1 MAGIVG
7 TITNLSDFLS
17 KTQVCLSVKP
27 NDPQQQI
34 ICLEADRKY
43 SIPAFQREVRWD
55 DNNLKMLLYDL
66 SRSSKFLGNII
77 LTIKSDHTCE
87 IIDGQQ
93 RTTVL
98 MLIVSCIKKKF
109 GTKIS
114 TPDLCPL
121 RNEGFTGF
129 QTLLEKAFD
138 QEAIT
143 SDDWNAI
150 LKSDDYH
157 QLPRIQ
163 KLWNTISSS
172 ELLADRHKAQ
182 GLLDNLCKSEFNIIA
197 SYSNDVNTSI
207 QYFLDVNLKGIR
219 LDTEDIF
226 KGYLFSQDSRELTR
240 SLWQKNKRDVLRLNG
255 VTQSSEE
262 KRYPL
267 MKLYEHFFY
276 CDLYLPREGDC
287 EYSTLKFGENFCL
300 TSGFESGS
308 TKYYEGSHLIEA
320 IRDRDYLQNVLSRL
334 NKCVEI
340 MTDIIESEGPSTP
353 FKDKF
358 ICAKKVDSIDIQNC
372 HSMLKKIL
380 MEKEVIPKILALK
393 YNLIDEL
400 YTPCLKWAERFDRGV
415 GYFTTG
421 WLTYNVAGLSDFASR
436 GGKMRLITSPILST
450 EDTDAIIGAENQDGS
465 AFLRLEAALLE
476 NVEILKQEM
485 EADIINAFSW
495 MLYDGIIDMRFAIPC
510 EKLEEGDFHDKF
522 GIFYKGNDALSF
534 SGSINDSKHGFQN
547 YESIKVFKTWAGTQ
561 EYVDADTARFEKI
574 WNRKDRNLKIFTI
587 PQAVKNKIFELRSPD
602 RPYSLPAGSSKWVH
616 QDIAVKTFLEK
627 EHGILAMA
635 TGTGKTVTAMKII
648 NKLFDSGEIRRVVIT
663 MYGNDLLD
671 QWAIQ
676 IRENYKNKQ
685 INYHYASQK
694 MMKDFV
700 MHPDDSILILSRDAR
715 NLSKLLDLFDRLPG
729 DYRNDTLF
737 VFDEVHGA
745 ASNTFASRLGEYVLR

>member
-1 MAGIVG
+1 MDYPKV
-7 TITNLSDFLS
+7 
-17 KTQVCLSVKP
+17 KVCL
-27 NDPQQQI
+27 D
-34 ICLEADRKY
+34 
-43 SIPAFQREVRWD
+43 
-55 DNNLKMLLYDL
+55 
-66 SRSSKFLGNII
+66 
-77 LTIKSDHTCE
+77 
-87 IIDGQQ
+87 
-93 RTTVL
+93 
-98 MLIVSCIKKKF
+98 
-109 GTKIS
+109 
-114 TPDLCPL
+114 
-121 RNEGFTGF
+121 
-129 QTLLEKAFD
+129 
-138 QEAIT
+138 T
-143 SDDWNAI
+143 S
-150 LKSDDYH
+150 
-157 QLPRIQ
+157 
-163 KLWNTISSS
+163 
-172 ELLADRHKAQ
+172 
-182 GLLDNLCKSEFNIIA
+182 
-197 SYSNDVNTSI
+197 
-207 QYFLDVNLKGIR
+207 
-219 LDTEDIF
+219 ED
-226 KGYLFSQDSRELTR
+226 
-240 SLWQKNKRDVLRLNG
+240 
-255 VTQSSEE
+255 
-262 KRYPL
+262 
-267 MKLYEHFFY
+267 
-276 CDLYLPREGDC
+276 
-287 EYSTLKFGENFCL
+287 
-300 TSGFESGS
+300 
-308 TKYYEGSHLIEA
+308 
-320 IRDRDYLQNVLSRL
+320 
-334 NKCVEI
+334 
-340 MTDIIESEGPSTP
+340 
-353 FKDKF
+353 
-358 ICAKKVDSIDIQNC
+358 
-372 HSMLKKIL
+372 
-380 MEKEVIPKILALK
+380 
-393 YNLIDEL
+393 NLIDEL

-450 EDTDAIIGAENQDGS
+450 EDTDAIIGTENQDGS

-485 EADIINAFSW
+485 EADIINTFSW
-495 MLYDGIIDMRFAIPC
+495 MLYDEIIDMRFAIPC

-574 WNRKDRNLKIFTI
+574 WNRKDRNLKMFTI

-700 MHPDDSILILSRDAR
+700 MHPDDSVLILSRDAR

-745 ASNTFASRLGEYVLR
+745 GSNTFVENLSGRLSPYRYRLGLSATPEREYDEAGNDFLLNEIGEVIFEFTLQDAIQKGILCEFNYIPLPYVLSDEEKLKKRKIIAAFNAKKESGEPVDEKDMFTQLALVNKTAVNKLEEFESLISQRPELLQKCIIFVQTMEYGAKLQEILVRYSDKYHTYYADDEKINLENFAAEKIDCLLTCKKVSEGIDISSVTNIILFSSDRSRLVTTQRIGRALRLDKNNPEKKATVVDFVIEDSEENDNNADADRAEWLTELSQTRRCEHEK

>member
-1 MAGIVG
+1 MDYPKV
-7 TITNLSDFLS
+7 
-17 KTQVCLSVKP
+17 KVCL
-27 NDPQQQI
+27 D
-34 ICLEADRKY
+34 
-43 SIPAFQREVRWD
+43 
-55 DNNLKMLLYDL
+55 
-66 SRSSKFLGNII
+66 
-77 LTIKSDHTCE
+77 
-87 IIDGQQ
+87 
-93 RTTVL
+93 
-98 MLIVSCIKKKF
+98 
-109 GTKIS
+109 
-114 TPDLCPL
+114 
-121 RNEGFTGF
+121 
-129 QTLLEKAFD
+129 
-138 QEAIT
+138 T
-143 SDDWNAI
+143 S
-150 LKSDDYH
+150 
-157 QLPRIQ
+157 
-163 KLWNTISSS
+163 
-172 ELLADRHKAQ
+172 
-182 GLLDNLCKSEFNIIA
+182 
-197 SYSNDVNTSI
+197 
-207 QYFLDVNLKGIR
+207 
-219 LDTEDIF
+219 ED
-226 KGYLFSQDSRELTR
+226 
-240 SLWQKNKRDVLRLNG
+240 
-255 VTQSSEE
+255 
-262 KRYPL
+262 
-267 MKLYEHFFY
+267 
-276 CDLYLPREGDC
+276 
-287 EYSTLKFGENFCL
+287 
-300 TSGFESGS
+300 
-308 TKYYEGSHLIEA
+308 
-320 IRDRDYLQNVLSRL
+320 
-334 NKCVEI
+334 
-340 MTDIIESEGPSTP
+340 
-353 FKDKF
+353 
-358 ICAKKVDSIDIQNC
+358 
-372 HSMLKKIL
+372 
-380 MEKEVIPKILALK
+380 
-393 YNLIDEL
+393 NLIDEL

-450 EDTDAIIGAENQDGS
+450 EDTDAIIGAETQDSS
-465 AFLRLEAALLE
+465 AFLRLEAALLK
-476 NVEILKQEM
+476 NVEILRQEM

-574 WNRKDRNLKIFTI
+574 WNRKDRNLKMFTI

-616 QDIAVKTFLEK
+616 QDIAVKIFLEK

-745 ASNTFASRLGEYVLR
+745 GSNTFVENLSGRLSPYRYRLGLSATPEREYDEAGNDFLLNEIGEVIFEFTLQDAIKKGILCEFNYIPLSYVLTEEEKLKKRKIIAAFNAKKEGGEPVDEKDMFTQLALVNKTAVNKLEEFENLISQRPELLQKCIIFVQTMEYGAKLQEILVRYSDKYHTYYADDEKINLENFAAGKIDCLLTCKKISEGIDISSVTNIILFSSDRSRLVTTQRIGRALRLDKNNPEKKATVVDFVIEDSEENDNNADAARAEWLTELSQTRRCEHEK

>member
-1 MAGIVG
+1 MDYPKV
-7 TITNLSDFLS
+7 
-17 KTQVCLSVKP
+17 KVCL
-27 NDPQQQI
+27 D
-34 ICLEADRKY
+34 
-43 SIPAFQREVRWD
+43 
-55 DNNLKMLLYDL
+55 
-66 SRSSKFLGNII
+66 
-77 LTIKSDHTCE
+77 
-87 IIDGQQ
+87 
-93 RTTVL
+93 
-98 MLIVSCIKKKF
+98 
-109 GTKIS
+109 
-114 TPDLCPL
+114 
-121 RNEGFTGF
+121 
-129 QTLLEKAFD
+129 
-138 QEAIT
+138 T
-143 SDDWNAI
+143 S
-150 LKSDDYH
+150 
-157 QLPRIQ
+157 
-163 KLWNTISSS
+163 
-172 ELLADRHKAQ
+172 
-182 GLLDNLCKSEFNIIA
+182 
-197 SYSNDVNTSI
+197 
-207 QYFLDVNLKGIR
+207 
-219 LDTEDIF
+219 ED
-226 KGYLFSQDSRELTR
+226 
-240 SLWQKNKRDVLRLNG
+240 
-255 VTQSSEE
+255 
-262 KRYPL
+262 
-267 MKLYEHFFY
+267 
-276 CDLYLPREGDC
+276 
-287 EYSTLKFGENFCL
+287 
-300 TSGFESGS
+300 
-308 TKYYEGSHLIEA
+308 
-320 IRDRDYLQNVLSRL
+320 
-334 NKCVEI
+334 
-340 MTDIIESEGPSTP
+340 
-353 FKDKF
+353 
-358 ICAKKVDSIDIQNC
+358 
-372 HSMLKKIL
+372 
-380 MEKEVIPKILALK
+380 
-393 YNLIDEL
+393 NLIDEL

-485 EADIINAFSW
+485 EADIINTFSW

-522 GIFYKGNDALSF
+522 GIFCKGNDALSF

-574 WNRKDRNLKIFTI
+574 WNRKDRNLKMFTI

-745 ASNTFASRLGEYVLR
+745 GSNTFVENLSGRLSPYRYRLGLSATPEREYDEAGNDFLLNEIGAQANRLDTRFKTNEEKLIKAGGEKARELQERIEELIRLISIARDELERIESKDENDASLTEENNLHKADQKFKYYEQEIAKATRTNTALRKKELVDSLVNEIKLQATTALKQEIVRKTNEKLRRVIVDDYVEIESIDRYIKLKGRDGASEGQTLSIAYCFLGTLFEDSELEFPFIIDSPTGKMDFEKRQAVADIIPLVFNQMIAFVQSAEVERFADRFYANPDSQYLTVVASPQDQAVVVYEGIDFFDSYQREHKGDEK

>member
-1 MAGIVG
+1 MDYPKV
-7 TITNLSDFLS
+7 
-17 KTQVCLSVKP
+17 KVCL
-27 NDPQQQI
+27 D
-34 ICLEADRKY
+34 
-43 SIPAFQREVRWD
+43 
-55 DNNLKMLLYDL
+55 
-66 SRSSKFLGNII
+66 
-77 LTIKSDHTCE
+77 
-87 IIDGQQ
+87 
-93 RTTVL
+93 
-98 MLIVSCIKKKF
+98 
-109 GTKIS
+109 
-114 TPDLCPL
+114 
-121 RNEGFTGF
+121 
-129 QTLLEKAFD
+129 
-138 QEAIT
+138 T
-143 SDDWNAI
+143 S
-150 LKSDDYH
+150 
-157 QLPRIQ
+157 
-163 KLWNTISSS
+163 
-172 ELLADRHKAQ
+172 
-182 GLLDNLCKSEFNIIA
+182 
-197 SYSNDVNTSI
+197 
-207 QYFLDVNLKGIR
+207 
-219 LDTEDIF
+219 ED
-226 KGYLFSQDSRELTR
+226 
-240 SLWQKNKRDVLRLNG
+240 
-255 VTQSSEE
+255 
-262 KRYPL
+262 
-267 MKLYEHFFY
+267 
-276 CDLYLPREGDC
+276 
-287 EYSTLKFGENFCL
+287 
-300 TSGFESGS
+300 
-308 TKYYEGSHLIEA
+308 
-320 IRDRDYLQNVLSRL
+320 
-334 NKCVEI
+334 
-340 MTDIIESEGPSTP
+340 
-353 FKDKF
+353 
-358 ICAKKVDSIDIQNC
+358 
-372 HSMLKKIL
+372 
-380 MEKEVIPKILALK
+380 
-393 YNLIDEL
+393 NLIDEL

-476 NVEILKQEM
+476 NFEILKQEM

-574 WNRKDRNLKIFTI
+574 WNRKDRNLKMFTI
-587 PQAVKNKIFELRSPD
+587 PQAVKNKIFELRTPD
-602 RPYSLPAGSSKWVH
+602 RPYSLPAGSNKWVH

-745 ASNTFASRLGEYVLR
+745 GSNTFVENLSGRLSPYRYRLGLSATPEREYDEAGNDFLLNEIGEVIFEFTLQDAIQKGILCEFNYILLPYVLSDEEKLKRRKIIAAFNAKKESGEPVDEKDMFTQLALVNKTAVNKLEEFESLISQRPELLQKCIIFVQTMEYGAKLQEILVSYSDKYHTYYADDEKINLENFAAGKIDCLLTCKKVSEGIDISSVTNIILFSSDRSRLVTTQRIGRALRLDKNNPEKKATVVDFVIEDSEENDNNADADRAEWLTELSQTRRCEHEK

>member
-1 MAGIVG
+1 MDYPKV
-7 TITNLSDFLS
+7 
-17 KTQVCLSVKP
+17 KVCL
-27 NDPQQQI
+27 D
-34 ICLEADRKY
+34 
-43 SIPAFQREVRWD
+43 
-55 DNNLKMLLYDL
+55 
-66 SRSSKFLGNII
+66 
-77 LTIKSDHTCE
+77 
-87 IIDGQQ
+87 
-93 RTTVL
+93 
-98 MLIVSCIKKKF
+98 
-109 GTKIS
+109 
-114 TPDLCPL
+114 
-121 RNEGFTGF
+121 
-129 QTLLEKAFD
+129 
-138 QEAIT
+138 T
-143 SDDWNAI
+143 S
-150 LKSDDYH
+150 
-157 QLPRIQ
+157 
-163 KLWNTISSS
+163 
-172 ELLADRHKAQ
+172 
-182 GLLDNLCKSEFNIIA
+182 
-197 SYSNDVNTSI
+197 
-207 QYFLDVNLKGIR
+207 
-219 LDTEDIF
+219 ED
-226 KGYLFSQDSRELTR
+226 
-240 SLWQKNKRDVLRLNG
+240 
-255 VTQSSEE
+255 
-262 KRYPL
+262 
-267 MKLYEHFFY
+267 
-276 CDLYLPREGDC
+276 
-287 EYSTLKFGENFCL
+287 
-300 TSGFESGS
+300 
-308 TKYYEGSHLIEA
+308 
-320 IRDRDYLQNVLSRL
+320 
-334 NKCVEI
+334 
-340 MTDIIESEGPSTP
+340 
-353 FKDKF
+353 
-358 ICAKKVDSIDIQNC
+358 
-372 HSMLKKIL
+372 
-380 MEKEVIPKILALK
+380 
-393 YNLIDEL
+393 NLIDEL

-485 EADIINAFSW
+485 EADIINTFSW
-495 MLYDGIIDMRFAIPC
+495 MLYDGTIDMRFAIPC

-522 GIFYKGNDALSF
+522 GIFCKGNDALSF

-574 WNRKDRNLKIFTI
+574 WNRKDRNLKMFTI

-745 ASNTFASRLGEYVLR
+745 GSNTFVENLSGRLSPYRYRLGLSATPEREYDEAGNDFLLNEIGEVIFEFTLQDAIQKGILCEFNYIPLPYVLSDEEKLKKRKIIAAFNAKKESGEPVDEKDMFTQLALVNKTAVNKLEEFESLISQRPELLQKCIIFVQTMEYGAKLQEILVRYSDKYHTYYADDEKINLENFAAGKIDCLLTCKKVSEGIDISSVTNIILFSSDRSKLVTTQRIGRALRLDKNNPEKKATVVDFVIEDSEENDNNADAARAEWLTELSKTRRCEYEK

>member
-1 MAGIVG
+1 MDYPKV
-7 TITNLSDFLS
+7 
-17 KTQVCLSVKP
+17 KVCL
-27 NDPQQQI
+27 D
-34 ICLEADRKY
+34 
-43 SIPAFQREVRWD
+43 
-55 DNNLKMLLYDL
+55 
-66 SRSSKFLGNII
+66 
-77 LTIKSDHTCE
+77 
-87 IIDGQQ
+87 
-93 RTTVL
+93 
-98 MLIVSCIKKKF
+98 
-109 GTKIS
+109 
-114 TPDLCPL
+114 
-121 RNEGFTGF
+121 
-129 QTLLEKAFD
+129 
-138 QEAIT
+138 T
-143 SDDWNAI
+143 S
-150 LKSDDYH
+150 
-157 QLPRIQ
+157 
-163 KLWNTISSS
+163 
-172 ELLADRHKAQ
+172 
-182 GLLDNLCKSEFNIIA
+182 
-197 SYSNDVNTSI
+197 
-207 QYFLDVNLKGIR
+207 
-219 LDTEDIF
+219 ED
-226 KGYLFSQDSRELTR
+226 
-240 SLWQKNKRDVLRLNG
+240 
-255 VTQSSEE
+255 
-262 KRYPL
+262 
-267 MKLYEHFFY
+267 
-276 CDLYLPREGDC
+276 
-287 EYSTLKFGENFCL
+287 
-300 TSGFESGS
+300 
-308 TKYYEGSHLIEA
+308 
-320 IRDRDYLQNVLSRL
+320 
-334 NKCVEI
+334 
-340 MTDIIESEGPSTP
+340 
-353 FKDKF
+353 
-358 ICAKKVDSIDIQNC
+358 
-372 HSMLKKIL
+372 
-380 MEKEVIPKILALK
+380 
-393 YNLIDEL
+393 NLIDEL

-485 EADIINAFSW
+485 EADIINTFSW

-574 WNRKDRNLKIFTI
+574 WNRKDRNLKMFTI

-745 ASNTFASRLGEYVLR
+745 GSNTFVENLSGRLSPYRYRLGLSATPEREYDEAGNDFLLNEIGEVIFEFTLQDAIQKGILCEFNYIPLPYVLSDEEKLKKRKIIAAFNAKKESGEPVDEKDMFTQLALVNKTAVNKLEEFESLISQRPELLQKCIIFVQTMEYGAKLQEILVRYSDKYHTYYADDEKINLENFAAGKIDCLLTCKKVSEGIDISSVTNIILFSSDRSRLVTTQRIGRALRLDKNNPEKKATVVDFVIEDSEENDNNADADRVEWLTELSQTRRCEHEK

>member
-1 MAGIVG
+1 MDYPKV
-7 TITNLSDFLS
+7 
-17 KTQVCLSVKP
+17 KVCL
-27 NDPQQQI
+27 D
-34 ICLEADRKY
+34 
-43 SIPAFQREVRWD
+43 
-55 DNNLKMLLYDL
+55 
-66 SRSSKFLGNII
+66 
-77 LTIKSDHTCE
+77 
-87 IIDGQQ
+87 
-93 RTTVL
+93 
-98 MLIVSCIKKKF
+98 
-109 GTKIS
+109 
-114 TPDLCPL
+114 
-121 RNEGFTGF
+121 
-129 QTLLEKAFD
+129 
-138 QEAIT
+138 T
-143 SDDWNAI
+143 S
-150 LKSDDYH
+150 
-157 QLPRIQ
+157 
-163 KLWNTISSS
+163 
-172 ELLADRHKAQ
+172 
-182 GLLDNLCKSEFNIIA
+182 
-197 SYSNDVNTSI
+197 
-207 QYFLDVNLKGIR
+207 
-219 LDTEDIF
+219 ED
-226 KGYLFSQDSRELTR
+226 
-240 SLWQKNKRDVLRLNG
+240 
-255 VTQSSEE
+255 
-262 KRYPL
+262 
-267 MKLYEHFFY
+267 
-276 CDLYLPREGDC
+276 
-287 EYSTLKFGENFCL
+287 
-300 TSGFESGS
+300 
-308 TKYYEGSHLIEA
+308 
-320 IRDRDYLQNVLSRL
+320 
-334 NKCVEI
+334 
-340 MTDIIESEGPSTP
+340 
-353 FKDKF
+353 
-358 ICAKKVDSIDIQNC
+358 
-372 HSMLKKIL
+372 
-380 MEKEVIPKILALK
+380 
-393 YNLIDEL
+393 NLIDEL

-450 EDTDAIIGAENQDGS
+450 EDTGAIIGAENQDGS

-485 EADIINAFSW
+485 EADIINTFSW

-561 EYVDADTARFEKI
+561 EYVDADTARFENI

-745 ASNTFASRLGEYVLR
+745 GSNTFVENLSGRLSPYRYRLGLSATPEREYDEAGNDFLLNEIGEVIFEFTLQDAIQKGILCEFNYIPLPYVLSDEEKLKKRKIIAAFNAKKESGEPVDEKDMFTQLALVNKTAVNKLEEFESLISQRPELLQKCIIFVQTMEYGAKLQEILVRYSDKYHTYYADDEINLENFAAGKIDCLLTCKKVSEGIDISSVTNIILFSSDRSRLVTTQRIGRALRLDKNNPEKKATVVDFVIEDSEENDNNADADRAEWLTELSQTRRCEHEK

>member
-1 MAGIVG
+1 MDYPKV
-7 TITNLSDFLS
+7 
-17 KTQVCLSVKP
+17 KVCL
-27 NDPQQQI
+27 D
-34 ICLEADRKY
+34 
-43 SIPAFQREVRWD
+43 
-55 DNNLKMLLYDL
+55 
-66 SRSSKFLGNII
+66 
-77 LTIKSDHTCE
+77 
-87 IIDGQQ
+87 
-93 RTTVL
+93 
-98 MLIVSCIKKKF
+98 
-109 GTKIS
+109 
-114 TPDLCPL
+114 
-121 RNEGFTGF
+121 
-129 QTLLEKAFD
+129 
-138 QEAIT
+138 T
-143 SDDWNAI
+143 S
-150 LKSDDYH
+150 
-157 QLPRIQ
+157 
-163 KLWNTISSS
+163 
-172 ELLADRHKAQ
+172 
-182 GLLDNLCKSEFNIIA
+182 
-197 SYSNDVNTSI
+197 
-207 QYFLDVNLKGIR
+207 
-219 LDTEDIF
+219 ED
-226 KGYLFSQDSRELTR
+226 
-240 SLWQKNKRDVLRLNG
+240 
-255 VTQSSEE
+255 
-262 KRYPL
+262 
-267 MKLYEHFFY
+267 
-276 CDLYLPREGDC
+276 
-287 EYSTLKFGENFCL
+287 
-300 TSGFESGS
+300 
-308 TKYYEGSHLIEA
+308 
-320 IRDRDYLQNVLSRL
+320 
-334 NKCVEI
+334 
-340 MTDIIESEGPSTP
+340 
-353 FKDKF
+353 
-358 ICAKKVDSIDIQNC
+358 
-372 HSMLKKIL
+372 
-380 MEKEVIPKILALK
+380 
-393 YNLIDEL
+393 NLIDEL

-745 ASNTFASRLGEYVLR
+745 GSNTFVENLSGRLSPYRYRLGLSATPEREYDEAGNDFLLNEIGEVIFEFTLQDAIQKGILCEFNYIPLPYVLSDEEKLKKRKIIAAFNAKKESGEPVDEKDMFTQLALVNKTAVNKLEEFESLISQRPELLQKCIIFVHTMEYGAKLQEILVRYSDKYHTYYADDEKINLENFAAGKIDCLLTCKKVSEGIDISSATNIILFSSDRSRLVTTQRIGRALRLDKNNPEKKATVVDFVIEDSEENDNNADADRAEWLTDLSQTRRCEHEK

>member
-1 MAGIVG
+1 MDYPKV
-7 TITNLSDFLS
+7 
-17 KTQVCLSVKP
+17 KVCL
-27 NDPQQQI
+27 D
-34 ICLEADRKY
+34 
-43 SIPAFQREVRWD
+43 
-55 DNNLKMLLYDL
+55 
-66 SRSSKFLGNII
+66 
-77 LTIKSDHTCE
+77 
-87 IIDGQQ
+87 
-93 RTTVL
+93 
-98 MLIVSCIKKKF
+98 
-109 GTKIS
+109 
-114 TPDLCPL
+114 
-121 RNEGFTGF
+121 
-129 QTLLEKAFD
+129 
-138 QEAIT
+138 T
-143 SDDWNAI
+143 S
-150 LKSDDYH
+150 
-157 QLPRIQ
+157 
-163 KLWNTISSS
+163 
-172 ELLADRHKAQ
+172 
-182 GLLDNLCKSEFNIIA
+182 
-197 SYSNDVNTSI
+197 
-207 QYFLDVNLKGIR
+207 
-219 LDTEDIF
+219 ED
-226 KGYLFSQDSRELTR
+226 
-240 SLWQKNKRDVLRLNG
+240 
-255 VTQSSEE
+255 
-262 KRYPL
+262 
-267 MKLYEHFFY
+267 
-276 CDLYLPREGDC
+276 
-287 EYSTLKFGENFCL
+287 
-300 TSGFESGS
+300 
-308 TKYYEGSHLIEA
+308 
-320 IRDRDYLQNVLSRL
+320 
-334 NKCVEI
+334 
-340 MTDIIESEGPSTP
+340 
-353 FKDKF
+353 
-358 ICAKKVDSIDIQNC
+358 
-372 HSMLKKIL
+372 
-380 MEKEVIPKILALK
+380 
-393 YNLIDEL
+393 NLIDEL

-485 EADIINAFSW
+485 EADIINTFSW

-522 GIFYKGNDALSF
+522 GIFCNGNDALSF

-574 WNRKDRNLKIFTI
+574 WNRKDRNLKMFTI

-745 ASNTFASRLGEYVLR
+745 GSNTFVENLSGRLSPYRYRLGLSATPEREYDEAGNDFLLNEIGEVIFEFTLQDAIQKGILCEFNYIPLPYVLSDEEKLKKRKIIAAFNAKKESGEPVDEKDMFTQLALVNKTAVNKLEEFESLISQRPELLQKCIIFVQTMEYGAKLQEILVRYSDKYHTYYADDEKINLENFAAGKIDCLLTCKKVSEGIDISSVTNIILFSSDRSKLVTTQRIGRALRLDKNNPEKKATVVDFVIEDSEENDNNADAARAEWLTELSKTRRCEYEK

>member
-1 MAGIVG
+1 MDYPKV
-7 TITNLSDFLS
+7 
-17 KTQVCLSVKP
+17 KVCL
-27 NDPQQQI
+27 D
-34 ICLEADRKY
+34 
-43 SIPAFQREVRWD
+43 
-55 DNNLKMLLYDL
+55 
-66 SRSSKFLGNII
+66 
-77 LTIKSDHTCE
+77 
-87 IIDGQQ
+87 
-93 RTTVL
+93 
-98 MLIVSCIKKKF
+98 
-109 GTKIS
+109 
-114 TPDLCPL
+114 
-121 RNEGFTGF
+121 
-129 QTLLEKAFD
+129 
-138 QEAIT
+138 T
-143 SDDWNAI
+143 S
-150 LKSDDYH
+150 
-157 QLPRIQ
+157 
-163 KLWNTISSS
+163 
-172 ELLADRHKAQ
+172 
-182 GLLDNLCKSEFNIIA
+182 
-197 SYSNDVNTSI
+197 
-207 QYFLDVNLKGIR
+207 
-219 LDTEDIF
+219 ED
-226 KGYLFSQDSRELTR
+226 
-240 SLWQKNKRDVLRLNG
+240 
-255 VTQSSEE
+255 
-262 KRYPL
+262 
-267 MKLYEHFFY
+267 
-276 CDLYLPREGDC
+276 
-287 EYSTLKFGENFCL
+287 
-300 TSGFESGS
+300 
-308 TKYYEGSHLIEA
+308 
-320 IRDRDYLQNVLSRL
+320 
-334 NKCVEI
+334 
-340 MTDIIESEGPSTP
+340 
-353 FKDKF
+353 
-358 ICAKKVDSIDIQNC
+358 
-372 HSMLKKIL
+372 
-380 MEKEVIPKILALK
+380 
-393 YNLIDEL
+393 NLIDEL

-485 EADIINAFSW
+485 EADIINTFSW

-574 WNRKDRNLKIFTI
+574 WNRKDRNLKMFTI

-745 ASNTFASRLGEYVLR
+745 GSNTFVENLSGRLSPYRYRLGLSATPEREYDEAGNDFLLNEIGEVIFEFTLQDAIQKGILCEFNYIPLPYVLSDEEKLKKRKIIAAFNAKKESGEPVDEKDMFTQLALVNKTAVNKLEEFESLISQRPELLQKCIIFVQTMEYGAKLQEILVRYSDKYHTYYADDEKINLENFAAGKIDRLLTCKKVSEGIDISSVTNIILFSSDRSRLVTTQRIGRALRLDKNNPEKKATVVDFVIEDSEENDNNADADRAEWLTELSQTRRCEHEK

>member
-1 MAGIVG
+1 MDYPKV
-7 TITNLSDFLS
+7 
-17 KTQVCLSVKP
+17 KVCL
-27 NDPQQQI
+27 D
-34 ICLEADRKY
+34 
-43 SIPAFQREVRWD
+43 
-55 DNNLKMLLYDL
+55 
-66 SRSSKFLGNII
+66 
-77 LTIKSDHTCE
+77 
-87 IIDGQQ
+87 
-93 RTTVL
+93 
-98 MLIVSCIKKKF
+98 
-109 GTKIS
+109 
-114 TPDLCPL
+114 
-121 RNEGFTGF
+121 
-129 QTLLEKAFD
+129 
-138 QEAIT
+138 T
-143 SDDWNAI
+143 S
-150 LKSDDYH
+150 
-157 QLPRIQ
+157 
-163 KLWNTISSS
+163 
-172 ELLADRHKAQ
+172 
-182 GLLDNLCKSEFNIIA
+182 
-197 SYSNDVNTSI
+197 
-207 QYFLDVNLKGIR
+207 
-219 LDTEDIF
+219 ED
-226 KGYLFSQDSRELTR
+226 
-240 SLWQKNKRDVLRLNG
+240 
-255 VTQSSEE
+255 
-262 KRYPL
+262 
-267 MKLYEHFFY
+267 
-276 CDLYLPREGDC
+276 
-287 EYSTLKFGENFCL
+287 
-300 TSGFESGS
+300 
-308 TKYYEGSHLIEA
+308 
-320 IRDRDYLQNVLSRL
+320 
-334 NKCVEI
+334 
-340 MTDIIESEGPSTP
+340 
-353 FKDKF
+353 
-358 ICAKKVDSIDIQNC
+358 
-372 HSMLKKIL
+372 
-380 MEKEVIPKILALK
+380 
-393 YNLIDEL
+393 NLIDEL

-485 EADIINAFSW
+485 EADIINTFSW
-495 MLYDGIIDMRFAIPC
+495 MLYDGIVDMRFAIPC

-522 GIFYKGNDALSF
+522 GIFCKGNDALSF

-574 WNRKDRNLKIFTI
+574 WNRKDRNLKMFTI

-745 ASNTFASRLGEYVLR
+745 GSNTFVENLSGRLSPYRYRLGLSATPEREYDEAGNDFLLNEIGEVIFEFTLQDAIQKGILCEFNYIPLPYVLSDEEKLKKRKIIAAFNAKKESGEPVDEKDMFTQLALVNKTAVNKLEEFESLISQRPELLQKCIIFVQTMEYGAKLQEILVRYSDKYHTYYADDEKINLENFAAGKIDCLLTCKKVSEGIDISSVTNIILFSSDRSKLVTTQRIGRALRLDKNNPEKKATVVDFVIEDSEENDNNADAARAEWLTELSKTRRCEYEK

>member
-1 MAGIVG
+1 MDYPKI
-7 TITNLSDFLS
+7 
-17 KTQVCLSVKP
+17 KVCL
-27 NDPQQQI
+27 D
-34 ICLEADRKY
+34 
-43 SIPAFQREVRWD
+43 
-55 DNNLKMLLYDL
+55 
-66 SRSSKFLGNII
+66 
-77 LTIKSDHTCE
+77 
-87 IIDGQQ
+87 
-93 RTTVL
+93 
-98 MLIVSCIKKKF
+98 
-109 GTKIS
+109 
-114 TPDLCPL
+114 
-121 RNEGFTGF
+121 
-129 QTLLEKAFD
+129 
-138 QEAIT
+138 T
-143 SDDWNAI
+143 S
-150 LKSDDYH
+150 
-157 QLPRIQ
+157 
-163 KLWNTISSS
+163 
-172 ELLADRHKAQ
+172 
-182 GLLDNLCKSEFNIIA
+182 
-197 SYSNDVNTSI
+197 
-207 QYFLDVNLKGIR
+207 
-219 LDTEDIF
+219 ED
-226 KGYLFSQDSRELTR
+226 
-240 SLWQKNKRDVLRLNG
+240 
-255 VTQSSEE
+255 
-262 KRYPL
+262 
-267 MKLYEHFFY
+267 
-276 CDLYLPREGDC
+276 
-287 EYSTLKFGENFCL
+287 
-300 TSGFESGS
+300 
-308 TKYYEGSHLIEA
+308 
-320 IRDRDYLQNVLSRL
+320 
-334 NKCVEI
+334 
-340 MTDIIESEGPSTP
+340 
-353 FKDKF
+353 
-358 ICAKKVDSIDIQNC
+358 
-372 HSMLKKIL
+372 
-380 MEKEVIPKILALK
+380 
-393 YNLIDEL
+393 NLIDEL

-485 EADIINAFSW
+485 EADIISTFSW

-574 WNRKDRNLKIFTI
+574 WNRKDRNLKMFTI

-700 MHPDDSILILSRDAR
+700 MHPDDSVLILSRDAR

-745 ASNTFASRLGEYVLR
+745 GSNTFVENLSGRLSPYRYRLGLSATPEREYDEAGNDFLLNEIGEVIFEFTLQDAIQKGILCEFNYIPLPYVLSDEEKLKKRKIIAAFNAKKESGEPVDEKDMFTQLALVNKTAVNKLEEFESLISQRPELLQKCIIFVQTMEYGAKLQEILVRYSDKYHTYYADDEKINLENFAAGKIDCLLTCKKVSEGIDISSVTNIILFSSDRSRLVTTQRIGRALRLDKNNPEKKATVVDFVIEDSEENDNNADADRAEWLTELSQTRRCEHEK

>member
-1 MAGIVG
+1 MDYPKV
-7 TITNLSDFLS
+7 
-17 KTQVCLSVKP
+17 KVCL
-27 NDPQQQI
+27 D
-34 ICLEADRKY
+34 
-43 SIPAFQREVRWD
+43 
-55 DNNLKMLLYDL
+55 
-66 SRSSKFLGNII
+66 
-77 LTIKSDHTCE
+77 
-87 IIDGQQ
+87 
-93 RTTVL
+93 
-98 MLIVSCIKKKF
+98 
-109 GTKIS
+109 
-114 TPDLCPL
+114 
-121 RNEGFTGF
+121 
-129 QTLLEKAFD
+129 
-138 QEAIT
+138 T
-143 SDDWNAI
+143 S
-150 LKSDDYH
+150 
-157 QLPRIQ
+157 
-163 KLWNTISSS
+163 
-172 ELLADRHKAQ
+172 
-182 GLLDNLCKSEFNIIA
+182 
-197 SYSNDVNTSI
+197 
-207 QYFLDVNLKGIR
+207 
-219 LDTEDIF
+219 ED
-226 KGYLFSQDSRELTR
+226 
-240 SLWQKNKRDVLRLNG
+240 
-255 VTQSSEE
+255 
-262 KRYPL
+262 
-267 MKLYEHFFY
+267 
-276 CDLYLPREGDC
+276 
-287 EYSTLKFGENFCL
+287 
-300 TSGFESGS
+300 
-308 TKYYEGSHLIEA
+308 
-320 IRDRDYLQNVLSRL
+320 
-334 NKCVEI
+334 
-340 MTDIIESEGPSTP
+340 
-353 FKDKF
+353 
-358 ICAKKVDSIDIQNC
+358 
-372 HSMLKKIL
+372 
-380 MEKEVIPKILALK
+380 
-393 YNLIDEL
+393 NLIDEL

-485 EADIINAFSW
+485 EADIINTFSW

-574 WNRKDRNLKIFTI
+574 WNRKDRNLKMFTI

-745 ASNTFASRLGEYVLR
+745 GSNTFVENLSGRLSPYRYRLGLSATPEREYDEAGNDFLLNEIGEVIFEFTLQDAIQKGILCEFNYIPLPYVLSDEEKLKKRKIIAAFNAKKESGEPVDEKDMFTQLALVNKTAVNKLEEFESLISQRPELLQKCIIFVQTMEYGAKLQEILVRYSDKYHAYYADDEKINLENFAAGKIDCLLTCKKVSEGIDISSVTNIILFSSDRSRLVTTQRIGRALRLDKNNPEKKATVVDFVIEDSEENDNNADADRAEWLTELSQTRRCEHEK

>member
-1 MAGIVG
+1 MDYPKV
-7 TITNLSDFLS
+7 
-17 KTQVCLSVKP
+17 KVCL
-27 NDPQQQI
+27 D
-34 ICLEADRKY
+34 
-43 SIPAFQREVRWD
+43 
-55 DNNLKMLLYDL
+55 
-66 SRSSKFLGNII
+66 
-77 LTIKSDHTCE
+77 
-87 IIDGQQ
+87 
-93 RTTVL
+93 
-98 MLIVSCIKKKF
+98 
-109 GTKIS
+109 
-114 TPDLCPL
+114 
-121 RNEGFTGF
+121 
-129 QTLLEKAFD
+129 
-138 QEAIT
+138 T
-143 SDDWNAI
+143 S
-150 LKSDDYH
+150 
-157 QLPRIQ
+157 
-163 KLWNTISSS
+163 
-172 ELLADRHKAQ
+172 
-182 GLLDNLCKSEFNIIA
+182 
-197 SYSNDVNTSI
+197 
-207 QYFLDVNLKGIR
+207 
-219 LDTEDIF
+219 ED
-226 KGYLFSQDSRELTR
+226 
-240 SLWQKNKRDVLRLNG
+240 
-255 VTQSSEE
+255 
-262 KRYPL
+262 
-267 MKLYEHFFY
+267 
-276 CDLYLPREGDC
+276 
-287 EYSTLKFGENFCL
+287 
-300 TSGFESGS
+300 
-308 TKYYEGSHLIEA
+308 
-320 IRDRDYLQNVLSRL
+320 
-334 NKCVEI
+334 
-340 MTDIIESEGPSTP
+340 
-353 FKDKF
+353 
-358 ICAKKVDSIDIQNC
+358 
-372 HSMLKKIL
+372 
-380 MEKEVIPKILALK
+380 
-393 YNLIDEL
+393 NLIDEL

-485 EADIINAFSW
+485 EADIINTFSW

-574 WNRKDRNLKIFTI
+574 WNRKDRNLKMFTI

-700 MHPDDSILILSRDAR
+700 MHPDDSVLILSRDAR

-745 ASNTFASRLGEYVLR
+745 GSNTFVENLSGRLSPYRYRLGLSATPEREYDEAGNDFLLNEIGEVIFEFTLQDSIQKGILCEFNYIPLPYVLSDEEKLKKRKIIAAFNAKKESGEPVDEKDMFTQLALVNKTAVNKLEEFESLISQRPELLQKCIIFVQTMEYGAKLQEILVRYSDKYHTYYADDEKINLENFAAGKIDCLLTCKKVSEGIDISSVTNIILFSSDRSRLVTTQRIGRALRLDKNNPEKKATVVDFVIEDSEENDNNADADRAEWLTELSQTRRCEHEK

>member
-1 MAGIVG
+1 MDYPKV
-7 TITNLSDFLS
+7 
-17 KTQVCLSVKP
+17 KVCL
-27 NDPQQQI
+27 D
-34 ICLEADRKY
+34 
-43 SIPAFQREVRWD
+43 
-55 DNNLKMLLYDL
+55 
-66 SRSSKFLGNII
+66 
-77 LTIKSDHTCE
+77 
-87 IIDGQQ
+87 
-93 RTTVL
+93 
-98 MLIVSCIKKKF
+98 
-109 GTKIS
+109 
-114 TPDLCPL
+114 
-121 RNEGFTGF
+121 
-129 QTLLEKAFD
+129 
-138 QEAIT
+138 T
-143 SDDWNAI
+143 S
-150 LKSDDYH
+150 
-157 QLPRIQ
+157 
-163 KLWNTISSS
+163 
-172 ELLADRHKAQ
+172 
-182 GLLDNLCKSEFNIIA
+182 
-197 SYSNDVNTSI
+197 
-207 QYFLDVNLKGIR
+207 
-219 LDTEDIF
+219 ED
-226 KGYLFSQDSRELTR
+226 
-240 SLWQKNKRDVLRLNG
+240 
-255 VTQSSEE
+255 
-262 KRYPL
+262 
-267 MKLYEHFFY
+267 
-276 CDLYLPREGDC
+276 
-287 EYSTLKFGENFCL
+287 
-300 TSGFESGS
+300 
-308 TKYYEGSHLIEA
+308 
-320 IRDRDYLQNVLSRL
+320 
-334 NKCVEI
+334 
-340 MTDIIESEGPSTP
+340 
-353 FKDKF
+353 
-358 ICAKKVDSIDIQNC
+358 
-372 HSMLKKIL
+372 
-380 MEKEVIPKILALK
+380 
-393 YNLIDEL
+393 NLIDEL

-485 EADIINAFSW
+485 EADIINTFSW

-574 WNRKDRNLKIFTI
+574 WNRKDRNLKMFTI

-745 ASNTFASRLGEYVLR
+745 GSNTFVENLSGRLSPYRYRLGLSATPEREYDEAGNDFLLNEIGEVIFEFTLQDAIQKGILCEFNYIPLPYVLSDEEKLKKRKIIAAFNTKKESGEPVDEKDMFTQLALVNKTAVNKLEEFESLISQRPELLQKCIIFVQTMEYGAKLQEILVRYSDKYHTYYADDEKINLENFAAGKIDCLLTCKKVSEGIDISSVTNIILFSSDRSRLVTTQRIGRALRLDKNNPEKKATVVDFVIEDSEENDNNADADRAEWLTELSQTRRCEHEK

>member
-1 MAGIVG
+1 MDYPKV
-7 TITNLSDFLS
+7 
-17 KTQVCLSVKP
+17 KVCL
-27 NDPQQQI
+27 D
-34 ICLEADRKY
+34 
-43 SIPAFQREVRWD
+43 
-55 DNNLKMLLYDL
+55 
-66 SRSSKFLGNII
+66 
-77 LTIKSDHTCE
+77 
-87 IIDGQQ
+87 
-93 RTTVL
+93 
-98 MLIVSCIKKKF
+98 
-109 GTKIS
+109 
-114 TPDLCPL
+114 
-121 RNEGFTGF
+121 
-129 QTLLEKAFD
+129 
-138 QEAIT
+138 T
-143 SDDWNAI
+143 S
-150 LKSDDYH
+150 
-157 QLPRIQ
+157 
-163 KLWNTISSS
+163 
-172 ELLADRHKAQ
+172 
-182 GLLDNLCKSEFNIIA
+182 
-197 SYSNDVNTSI
+197 
-207 QYFLDVNLKGIR
+207 
-219 LDTEDIF
+219 ED
-226 KGYLFSQDSRELTR
+226 
-240 SLWQKNKRDVLRLNG
+240 
-255 VTQSSEE
+255 
-262 KRYPL
+262 
-267 MKLYEHFFY
+267 
-276 CDLYLPREGDC
+276 
-287 EYSTLKFGENFCL
+287 
-300 TSGFESGS
+300 
-308 TKYYEGSHLIEA
+308 
-320 IRDRDYLQNVLSRL
+320 
-334 NKCVEI
+334 
-340 MTDIIESEGPSTP
+340 
-353 FKDKF
+353 
-358 ICAKKVDSIDIQNC
+358 
-372 HSMLKKIL
+372 
-380 MEKEVIPKILALK
+380 
-393 YNLIDEL
+393 NLIDEL

-485 EADIINAFSW
+485 EADIINTFSW

-534 SGSINDSKHGFQN
+534 SGSINDSKHGVQN

-574 WNRKDRNLKIFTI
+574 WNRKDRNLKMFTI

-745 ASNTFASRLGEYVLR
+745 GSNTFVENLSGRLSPYRYRLGLSATPEREYDEAGNDFLLNEIGEVIFEFTLQDAIQKGILCEFNYIPLPYVLSDEEKLKKRKIIAAFNAKKESGEPVDEKDMFTQLALVNKTAVNKLEEFESLISQRPELLQKCIIFVQTMEYGAKLQEILVRYSDKYHTYYADDEKINLESFAAGKIDCLLTCKKVSEGIDISSVTNIILFSSDRSRLVTMQRIGRALRLDKNNPEKKATVVDFVIEDSEENDNNADADRAEWLTDLSQTRRCEHEK

>member
-1 MAGIVG
+1 MDYPKV
-7 TITNLSDFLS
+7 
-17 KTQVCLSVKP
+17 KVCL
-27 NDPQQQI
+27 D
-34 ICLEADRKY
+34 
-43 SIPAFQREVRWD
+43 
-55 DNNLKMLLYDL
+55 
-66 SRSSKFLGNII
+66 
-77 LTIKSDHTCE
+77 
-87 IIDGQQ
+87 
-93 RTTVL
+93 
-98 MLIVSCIKKKF
+98 
-109 GTKIS
+109 
-114 TPDLCPL
+114 
-121 RNEGFTGF
+121 
-129 QTLLEKAFD
+129 
-138 QEAIT
+138 T
-143 SDDWNAI
+143 S
-150 LKSDDYH
+150 
-157 QLPRIQ
+157 
-163 KLWNTISSS
+163 
-172 ELLADRHKAQ
+172 
-182 GLLDNLCKSEFNIIA
+182 
-197 SYSNDVNTSI
+197 
-207 QYFLDVNLKGIR
+207 
-219 LDTEDIF
+219 ED
-226 KGYLFSQDSRELTR
+226 
-240 SLWQKNKRDVLRLNG
+240 
-255 VTQSSEE
+255 
-262 KRYPL
+262 
-267 MKLYEHFFY
+267 
-276 CDLYLPREGDC
+276 
-287 EYSTLKFGENFCL
+287 
-300 TSGFESGS
+300 
-308 TKYYEGSHLIEA
+308 
-320 IRDRDYLQNVLSRL
+320 
-334 NKCVEI
+334 
-340 MTDIIESEGPSTP
+340 
-353 FKDKF
+353 
-358 ICAKKVDSIDIQNC
+358 
-372 HSMLKKIL
+372 
-380 MEKEVIPKILALK
+380 
-393 YNLIDEL
+393 NLIDEL

-485 EADIINAFSW
+485 EADIINTFSW

-574 WNRKDRNLKIFTI
+574 WNRKDRNLKMFTI

-616 QDIAVKTFLEK
+616 QDIAVKTCLEK

-745 ASNTFASRLGEYVLR
+745 GSNTFVENLSGRLSPYRYRLGLSATPEREYDEAGNDFLLNEIGEVIFEFTLQDAIQKGILCEFNYIPLPYVLSDEEKLKKRKIIAAFNAKKESGEPVDEKDMFTQLALVNKTAVNKLEEFENLISQRPELLQKCIIFVQTMEYGAKLQEILVRYSDKYHTYYADDEKINLENFAAGKIDCLLTCKKISEGIDISSVTNIILFSSDRSRLVTTQRIGRALRLDKNNPEKKATVVDFVIEDSEENDNNADADRAEWLTELSQTRRCEHEK

>member
-1 MAGIVG
+1 MDYPKV
-7 TITNLSDFLS
+7 
-17 KTQVCLSVKP
+17 KVCL
-27 NDPQQQI
+27 D
-34 ICLEADRKY
+34 
-43 SIPAFQREVRWD
+43 
-55 DNNLKMLLYDL
+55 
-66 SRSSKFLGNII
+66 
-77 LTIKSDHTCE
+77 
-87 IIDGQQ
+87 
-93 RTTVL
+93 
-98 MLIVSCIKKKF
+98 
-109 GTKIS
+109 
-114 TPDLCPL
+114 
-121 RNEGFTGF
+121 
-129 QTLLEKAFD
+129 
-138 QEAIT
+138 T
-143 SDDWNAI
+143 S
-150 LKSDDYH
+150 
-157 QLPRIQ
+157 
-163 KLWNTISSS
+163 
-172 ELLADRHKAQ
+172 
-182 GLLDNLCKSEFNIIA
+182 
-197 SYSNDVNTSI
+197 
-207 QYFLDVNLKGIR
+207 
-219 LDTEDIF
+219 ED
-226 KGYLFSQDSRELTR
+226 
-240 SLWQKNKRDVLRLNG
+240 
-255 VTQSSEE
+255 
-262 KRYPL
+262 
-267 MKLYEHFFY
+267 
-276 CDLYLPREGDC
+276 
-287 EYSTLKFGENFCL
+287 
-300 TSGFESGS
+300 
-308 TKYYEGSHLIEA
+308 
-320 IRDRDYLQNVLSRL
+320 
-334 NKCVEI
+334 
-340 MTDIIESEGPSTP
+340 
-353 FKDKF
+353 
-358 ICAKKVDSIDIQNC
+358 
-372 HSMLKKIL
+372 
-380 MEKEVIPKILALK
+380 
-393 YNLIDEL
+393 NLIDEL

-415 GYFTTG
+415 GFFTTG

-450 EDTDAIIGAENQDGS
+450 EDTDAIIGAENQDGN

-485 EADIINAFSW
+485 EADIINTFSW

-574 WNRKDRNLKIFTI
+574 WNRKDRNLKMFTI

-635 TGTGKTVTAMKII
+635 TGTGKTVTALKII

-676 IRENYKNKQ
+676 IRENCKNKQ

-715 NLSKLLDLFDRLPG
+715 NLSKLLDLFDHLPG

-745 ASNTFASRLGEYVLR
+745 GSNTFVENLSGRLSPYRYRLGLSATPEREYDEAGNDFLLNEIGEVIFEFTLQDAIQKGILCEFNYIPLPYVLSDEEKLKKRKIIAAFNAKKESGEPVDEKDMFTQLALVNKTAVNKLEEFESLISQRPELLQKCIIFVQTMEYGAKLQEILVRYSDKYHTYYADDEKINLENFAAGKIDCLLTCKKVSEGIDISSVTNIILFSSDRSRLVTTQRIGRALRLDKNNPEKKATVVDFVIEDSEENDNNADANRAEWLTELSQTRRCEHEK

>member
-1 MAGIVG
+1 MAEIVG

-55 DNNLKMLLYDL
+55 DNNL
-66 SRSSKFLGNII
+66 
-77 LTIKSDHTCE
+77 
-87 IIDGQQ
+87 
-93 RTTVL
+93 
-98 MLIVSCIKKKF
+98 
-109 GTKIS
+109 
-114 TPDLCPL
+114 
-121 RNEGFTGF
+121 
-129 QTLLEKAFD
+129 
-138 QEAIT
+138 
-143 SDDWNAI
+143 
-150 LKSDDYH
+150 
-157 QLPRIQ
+157 
-163 KLWNTISSS
+163 
-172 ELLADRHKAQ
+172 
-182 GLLDNLCKSEFNIIA
+182 
-197 SYSNDVNTSI
+197 
-207 QYFLDVNLKGIR
+207 
-219 LDTEDIF
+219 
-226 KGYLFSQDSRELTR
+226 
-240 SLWQKNKRDVLRLNG
+240 
-255 VTQSSEE
+255 
-262 KRYPL
+262 
-267 MKLYEHFFY
+267 
-276 CDLYLPREGDC
+276 
-287 EYSTLKFGENFCL
+287 
-300 TSGFESGS
+300 
-308 TKYYEGSHLIEA
+308 
-320 IRDRDYLQNVLSRL
+320 
-334 NKCVEI
+334 
-340 MTDIIESEGPSTP
+340 
-353 FKDKF
+353 
-358 ICAKKVDSIDIQNC
+358 NC
-372 HSMLKKIL
+372 
-380 MEKEVIPKILALK
+380 
-393 YNLIDEL
+393 
-400 YTPCLKWAERFDRGV
+400 
-415 GYFTTG
+415 
-421 WLTYNVAGLSDFASR
+421 
-436 GGKMRLITSPILST
+436 
-450 EDTDAIIGAENQDGS
+450 S

-485 EADIINAFSW
+485 EADIINTFSW

-574 WNRKDRNLKIFTI
+574 WNRKDRNLKMFTI

-745 ASNTFASRLGEYVLR
+745 GSNTFVENLSGRLSPYRYRLGLSATPEREYDEAGNDFLLNEIGEVIFEFTLQDAIQKGILCEFNYIPLPYVLSDEEKLKKRKIIAAFNAKKESGEPVDEKDMFTQLALVNKTAVNKLEEFESLISQRPELLQKCIIFVQTMEYGAKLQEILVRYSDKYHTYYADDEKINLENFAAGKIDCLLTCKKVSEGIDISSVTNIILFSSDRSRLVTTQRIGRALRLDKNNPEKKATVVDFVIEDSEENDNNADADRAEWLTELSQTRRCEHEK